1 MNINAY
7 ETIAP
12 CFWDV
17 LDDILAD
24 GHREY
29 WLKGGRNSTKSSF
42 IAIAIVLNMMIDAQ
56 KGVFSNCMALR
67 KVENTVS
74 GSVFNTV
81 AWATEMLGV
90 QEYWKMTRNPM
101 RMTYIPTGQ
110 QIIFKGCD
118 DPRKV
123 KSTKFIK
130 GYCKYIWF
138 EELDEFY
145 GMEDIRSVKQSLMR
159 GGENIKVFYS
169 YNPPKVVSNWV
180 NSEAMLDVEG
190 RLVHH
195 STYLDVPKEWLS
207 EDLLIEAEILKEQ
220 NELYYRNEYL
230 GEATGTG
237 GQIFE
242 NIELTPITDEEIK
255 IYDNVL
261 DGLDFGFAVD
271 PSAYIQAHYDKT
283 RRKLYIFTE
292 IYKVGL
298 SNRQLFDEIMKVKIG
313 HNFLT
318 CDSAEPKSIAE
329 LKSLGLSRIKGAK
342 KGVDSIEYGI
352 KFLQKLSK
360 IVIDPKRCPNI
371 AREFKGYAYDM
382 DKNGN
387 FISRYPDRDN
397 HSIDACRYMMED
409 YTLNNTWTMSNKRVF

>member
-1 MNINAY
+1 MINAY

-12 CFWDV
+12 KFWDV
-17 LDDILAD
+17 LDDIIAN

-42 IAIAIVLNMMIDAQ
+42 IAISIILNMMLDAQ
-56 KGVFSNCMALR
+56 NGDITHCVALR
-67 KVENTVS
+67 KVENTVA
-74 GSVFNTV
+74 GSVFNTML
-81 AWATEMLGV
+81 WATEMLGV
-90 QEYWKMTRNPM
+90 QEYWAMTKNPM
-101 RMTYIPTGQ
+101 RMTYLPTGQ
-110 QIIFKGCD
+110 EILFKGCD

-123 KSTKFIK
+123 KSIKFIK

-145 GMEDIRSVKQSLMR
+145 GMEDIRSIKQSLMR
-159 GGENIKVFYS
+159 GGQNIKTFYS

-180 NSEAMLDVEG
+180 NTEALQVVEG

-195 STYLDVPKEWLS
+195 STYLDVPREWIS
-207 EDLLIEAEILKEQ
+207 EDFIAEAEILKKQ

-237 GQIFE
+237 GQVFE
-242 NIELTPITDEEIK
+242 NIELKEITEDELK
-255 IYDNVL
+255 HFDNIV

-271 PSAYIQAHYDKT
+271 PSAYVQAYYNKN
-283 RRKLYIFTE
+283 KKQLFIFRE
-292 IYKVGL
+292 IYKVGM
-298 SNRQLFDEIMKVKIG
+298 SNKQLYEQIKAVKVGNGFI
-313 HNFLT
+313 T

-329 LKSLGLSRIKGAK
+329 LKSLGLTRVKGAK
-342 KGVDSIEYGI
+342 KGPDSIEYGI
-352 KFLQKLSK
+352 KFLQKLNK
-360 IVIDPKRCPNI
+360 IYIDPKRCPNI
-371 AREFKGYAYDM
+371 AREFTGYAYDM

-397 HSIDACRYMMED
+397 HSIDAVRYAIED
-409 YTLNNTWTMSNKRVF
+409 YTIANTWQLSNKRIF

>member
-1 MNINAY
+1 MVNAY
-7 ETIAP
+7 DTIAP
-12 CFWDV
+12 IFWDV
-17 LDDILAD
+17 LDDVVNN

-42 IAIAIVLNMMIDAQ
+42 IALCIIFNMMLDAQ
-56 KGVFSNCMALR
+56 EGRITHCVALR
-67 KVENTVS
+67 KVENTVA
-74 GSVFNTV
+74 GSVFNTML
-81 AWATEMLGV
+81 WATEMLGV
-90 QEYWKMTRNPM
+90 QQYWAMTKNPM
-101 RMTYIPTGQ
+101 RMTYRPTGQ
-110 QIIFKGCD
+110 EILFKGCD

-145 GMEDIRSVKQSLMR
+145 GMEDIRSIKQSLMR
-159 GGENIKVFYS
+159 GGPNIKTFYS

-180 NSEAMLDVEG
+180 NAEALNVVDG

-195 STYLDVPKEWLS
+195 STYLDVPREWIS
-207 EDLLIEAEILKEQ
+207 DDFIAEAEALKKQ

-242 NIELTPITDEEIK
+242 NLEIRQIPAEERK
-255 IYDNVL
+255 TFDNIV
-261 DGLDFGFAVD
+261 DGLDFGFAID
-271 PSAYIQAHYDKT
+271 PACYLQAYYNKT
-283 RRKLYIFTE
+283 RKELYIFNE
-292 IYKVGL
+292 IYKVGM
-298 SNRQLFDEIMKVKIG
+298 SNKQLFEAIKAIKVGNSFI
-313 HNFLT
+313 T

-329 LKSLGLSRIKGAK
+329 LKSLGLTRVKGAK
-342 KGVDSIEYGI
+342 KGPDSIEFGI
-352 KFLQKLSK
+352 KFLQKLGK
-360 IVIDPKRCPNI
+360 IVIDNNTCPNT
-371 AREFKGYAYDM
+371 AREFTGYAYDM

-397 HSIDACRYMMED
+397 HSIDACRYAIED
-409 YTLNNTWTMSNKRVF
+409 YTIASTWQLSEKRPL

>member
-1 MNINAY
+1 MINAY
-7 ETIAP
+7 DMIAP

-17 LDDILAD
+17 LDDCIANN
-24 GHREY
+24 HREY
-29 WLKGGRNSTKSSF
+29 WLKGGRSSTKSSF
-42 IAIAIVLNMMIDAQ
+42 IAICIVLNMMIDASN
-56 KGVFSNCMALR
+56 GIHSNCMALR

-74 GSVFNTV
+74 GSVFNTLL
-81 AWATEMLGV
+81 WATEMLGV
-90 QEYWKMTRNPM
+90 QNYWKATRNPM
-101 RMTYIPTGQ
+101 VMTYVPTGQ
-110 QIIFKGCD
+110 EILFKGCD

-123 KSTKFIK
+123 KSTKFRK

-145 GMEDIRSVKQSLMR
+145 GMEDIRSIKQSLMR
-159 GGENIKVFYS
+159 GGQNIKVFYS
-169 YNPPKVVSNWV
+169 YNPPKIVSNWV
-180 NSEAMLDVEG
+180 NTEAMIDVEG

-207 EDLLIEAEILKEQ
+207 EDFLIEAEILKKQ

-237 GQIFE
+237 GQVFD
-242 NIELTPITDEEIK
+242 NISIREMPEAEIRRF
-255 IYDNVL
+255 DNIL

-271 PSAYIQAHYDKT
+271 PSAYIQGYYDRT
-283 RRKLYIFTE
+283 RRKLYLFNE

-298 SNRQLFDEIMKVKIG
+298 SNRQLYDEIKKIKVGSAYI
-313 HNFLT
+313 T

-329 LKSLGLSRIKGAK
+329 LKSLGLRVKGAK

-352 KFLQKLSK
+352 KFLQKLGE
-360 IVIDPKRCPNI
+360 IVIDPKRCPNT
-371 AREFKGYAYDM
+371 AREFKGYAYDL

-397 HSIDACRYMMED
+397 HTIDAVRYMIED
-409 YTLNNTWTMSNKRVF
+409 YTIANTWQLSNRKLM

>member
-1 MNINAY
+1 MVNVY

-12 CFWDV
+12 AFYDV
-17 LDDILAD
+17 LDDIIAN

-29 WLKGGRNSTKSSF
+29 WLKGGRSSTKSSF
-42 IAIAIVLNMMIDAQ
+42 IAISIVLNMMLDAQ
-56 KGVFSNCMALR
+56 NGEHTHCVAMR

-74 GSVFNTV
+74 GSVLNTML
-81 AWATEMLGV
+81 WASEILGV
-90 QEYWKMTRNPM
+90 SQYWKVTRNPM
-101 RMTYIPTGQ
+101 VMTYTPTGQ
-110 QIIFKGCD
+110 TIIFKGCD

-123 KSTKFIK
+123 KSTKFPK

-145 GMEDIRSVKQSLMR
+145 GMEDIRSIKQSLMR
-159 GGENIKVFYS
+159 GGPNIKVFYS
-169 YNPPKVVSNWV
+169 YNPPKIVSNWV
-180 NSEAMLDVEG
+180 NAEGMLEIEG

-207 EDLLIEAEILKEQ
+207 EDFLIEAEILKEQ

-237 GQIFE
+237 GQVFDNVTLREI
-242 NIELTPITDEEIK
+242 PSEEIAR
-255 IYDNVL
+255 YDNIL

-271 PSAYIQAHYDKT
+271 PAAYIQGYYDKT
-283 RRKLYIFTE
+283 HRKLYLFNE
-292 IYKVGL
+292 IYKVGISNKML
-298 SNRQLFDEIMKVKIG
+298 SDEIRQIKVGSGFI
-313 HNFLT
+313 T

-329 LKSLGLSRIKGAK
+329 LKSLGNRVKAAK
-342 KGVDSIEYGI
+342 KGPDSIEYGI
-352 KFLQKLSK
+352 KFLQKLSE
-360 IVIDPKRCPNI
+360 IVIDQKRCPNA
-371 AREFKGYAYDM
+371 AREFKAYAYDI

-397 HSIDACRYMMED
+397 HSIDAVRYMVED
-409 YTLNNTWTMSNKRVF
+409 YTIANTWVLSNRKLM

>member
-1 MNINAY
+1 MINAY

-12 CFWDV
+12 KFWDV
-17 LDDILAD
+17 LDDIIAN

-42 IAIAIVLNMMIDAQ
+42 IAISIILNMMLDAQ
-56 KGVFSNCMALR
+56 NGDITHCVALR
-67 KVENTVS
+67 KVENTVA
-74 GSVFNTV
+74 GSVFNTML
-81 AWATEMLGV
+81 WATEMLGV
-90 QEYWKMTRNPM
+90 QEYWAMTKNPM
-101 RMTYIPTGQ
+101 RMTYLPTGQ
-110 QIIFKGCD
+110 EILFKGCD

-123 KSTKFIK
+123 KSTKFIR

-145 GMEDIRSVKQSLMR
+145 GMEDIRSIKQSLMR
-159 GGENIKVFYS
+159 GGPNIKTFYS

-180 NSEAMLDVEG
+180 NTEALQVVEG

-195 STYLDVPKEWLS
+195 STYLDVPKEWIS
-207 EDLLIEAEILKEQ
+207 EDFIAEAEILKKQ

-237 GQIFE
+237 GQVFE
-242 NIELTPITDEEIK
+242 NIELKEIK
-255 IYDNVL
+255 DDELKHFDNIV

-271 PSAYIQAHYDKT
+271 PSAYVQAYYNKNQ
-283 RRKLYIFTE
+283 KQLYIFQE
-292 IYKVGL
+292 IYKVGM
-298 SNRQLFDEIMKVKIG
+298 SNKQLYEQIKAVKVGNGFI
-313 HNFLT
+313 T

-329 LKSLGLSRIKGAK
+329 LKSLGLTRVKGAK
-342 KGVDSIEYGI
+342 KGPDSIEYGI
-352 KFLQKLSK
+352 KFLQKLNK
-360 IVIDPKRCPNI
+360 IYIDPKRCPNI
-371 AREFKGYAYDM
+371 TREFTGYAYDM

-397 HSIDACRYMMED
+397 HSIDAVRYAIED
-409 YTLNNTWTMSNKRVF
+409 YTIANTWQLSNKRLF

>member
-1 MNINAY
+1 MNVNVYDI
-7 ETIAP
+7 IAP
-12 CFWDV
+12 VFWDV
-17 LDDILAD
+17 LDDVVAN

-42 IAIAIVLNMMIDAQ
+42 IAITIILNMMIDAQ
-56 KGVFSNCMALR
+56 KGVYSNAMALR

-74 GSVFNTV
+74 GSVFNTMV
-81 AWATEMLGV
+81 WATEMLGV
-90 QEYWKMTRNPM
+90 SQYWKLTRNPM
-101 RMTYIPTGQ
+101 RMTYLPTGQ
-110 QIIFKGCD
+110 QIQFKGCD

-123 KSTKFIK
+123 KSTKFVK

-145 GMEDIRSVKQSLMR
+145 GMDDIRSVKQSLMR
-159 GGENIKVFYS
+159 GGEYIKVFYS

-180 NSEAMLDVEG
+180 NTEAMLDVEG

-207 EDLLIEAEILKEQ
+207 EDFLIEAEILKKT
-220 NELYYRNEYL
+220 NELYYKNEYL

-242 NIELTPITDEEIK
+242 NVELRPIPDEEISH
-255 IYDNVL
+255 YDNIL

-271 PSAYIQAHYDKT
+271 PSAYVQAHYDKT

-292 IYKVGL
+292 IYKVGM
-298 SNRQLFDEIMKVKIG
+298 SNRQLYDEIKKVKIG

-329 LKSLGLSRIKGAK
+329 LKALGLSRVKGAK
-342 KGVDSIEYGI
+342 KGADSVEYGI
-352 KFLQKLSK
+352 KFLQKLTS
-360 IVIDPKRCPNI
+360 ITIDPKRCPNT
-371 AREFKGYAYDM
+371 AREFKGYAYDV

-387 FISRYPDRDN
+387 FVSRYPDRDN
-397 HSIDACRYMMED
+397 HSIDASRYMLED
-409 YTLNNTWTMSNKRVF
+409 YTLNNTWTLSNRQVF

>member
-1 MNINAY
+1 MINAY

-12 CFWDV
+12 KFWDV
-17 LDDILAD
+17 LDDIIAN

-42 IAIAIVLNMMIDAQ
+42 IAISIILNMMLDAQ
-56 KGVFSNCMALR
+56 NGDITHCVALR
-67 KVENTVS
+67 KVENTVA
-74 GSVFNTV
+74 GSVFNTML
-81 AWATEMLGV
+81 WATEMLGV
-90 QEYWKMTRNPM
+90 QEYWSMTKNPMKMT
-101 RMTYIPTGQ
+101 YLPTGQ
-110 QIIFKGCD
+110 EILFKGCD

-123 KSTKFIK
+123 KSTKFIR

-145 GMEDIRSVKQSLMR
+145 GMEDIRSIKQSLMR
-159 GGENIKVFYS
+159 GGPNIKTFYS

-180 NSEAMLDVEG
+180 NTEALQVVEG

-195 STYLDVPKEWLS
+195 STYLDVPREWIS
-207 EDLLIEAEILKEQ
+207 EDFIAEAEILKKQ

-237 GQIFE
+237 GQVFE
-242 NIELTPITDEEIK
+242 NIELKEIK
-255 IYDNVL
+255 DDELKHFDNIV

-271 PSAYIQAHYDKT
+271 PSAYVQAYYNKNQ
-283 RRKLYIFTE
+283 KQLYIFQE
-292 IYKVGL
+292 IYKVGM
-298 SNRQLFDEIMKVKIG
+298 SNKQLYEQIKAVKVGNGFI
-313 HNFLT
+313 T

-329 LKSLGLSRIKGAK
+329 LKSLGLTRVRGAK
-342 KGVDSIEYGI
+342 KGPDSIEYGI
-352 KFLQKLSK
+352 KFLQKLNK
-360 IVIDPKRCPNI
+360 IYIDPKRCPNI
-371 AREFKGYAYDM
+371 TREFTGYAYDM

-397 HSIDACRYMMED
+397 HSIDAVRYAIED
-409 YTLNNTWTMSNKRVF
+409 YTIANTWQLSSKRLF

>member
-1 MNINAY
+1 MINAY

-12 CFWDV
+12 KFWDV
-17 LDDILAD
+17 LDDIIAN

-42 IAIAIVLNMMIDAQ
+42 IAISIILNMMLDAQ
-56 KGVFSNCMALR
+56 NGDITHCVALR
-67 KVENTVS
+67 KVENTVA
-74 GSVFNTV
+74 GSVFNTML
-81 AWATEMLGV
+81 WATEMLGV
-90 QEYWKMTRNPM
+90 QEYWAMTKNPM
-101 RMTYIPTGQ
+101 RMTYLPTGQ
-110 QIIFKGCD
+110 EILFKGCD

-123 KSTKFIK
+123 KSTKFIR

-145 GMEDIRSVKQSLMR
+145 GMEDIRSIKQSLMR
-159 GGENIKVFYS
+159 GGPNIKTFYS

-180 NSEAMLDVEG
+180 NTEALQVVEG

-195 STYLDVPKEWLS
+195 STYLDVPREWIS
-207 EDLLIEAEILKEQ
+207 EDFIAEAEILKKQ

-237 GQIFE
+237 GQVFE
-242 NIELTPITDEEIK
+242 NIELKEITEDELK
-255 IYDNVL
+255 RFDNIV

-271 PSAYIQAHYDKT
+271 PSAYVQAYYNKNQ
-283 RRKLYIFTE
+283 KQLYIFQE
-292 IYKVGL
+292 IYKVGM
-298 SNRQLFDEIMKVKIG
+298 SNKQLYEAIKAVKVGNGFI
-313 HNFLT
+313 T

-329 LKSLGLSRIKGAK
+329 LKSLGLTRVKGAK
-342 KGVDSIEYGI
+342 KGPDSIEYGI
-352 KFLQKLSK
+352 KFLQKLNK
-360 IVIDPKRCPNI
+360 IYIDPKRCPNI
-371 AREFKGYAYDM
+371 TREFTGYAYDM

-397 HSIDACRYMMED
+397 HSIDAVRYAIED
-409 YTLNNTWTMSNKRVF
+409 YTIANTWQLSSKRLF

>member
-1 MNINAY
+1 MINAY

-12 CFWDV
+12 KFWDV
-17 LDDILAD
+17 LDDIIAN

-42 IAIAIVLNMMIDAQ
+42 IAISIILNMMLDAQ
-56 KGVFSNCMALR
+56 NGDITHCVALR
-67 KVENTVS
+67 KVENTVA
-74 GSVFNTV
+74 GSVFNTML
-81 AWATEMLGV
+81 WATEMLGV
-90 QEYWKMTRNPM
+90 QEYWAMTKNPM
-101 RMTYIPTGQ
+101 RMTYLPTGQ
-110 QIIFKGCD
+110 EILFKGCD

-123 KSTKFIK
+123 KSTKFIR

-145 GMEDIRSVKQSLMR
+145 GMEDIRSIKQSLMR
-159 GGENIKVFYS
+159 GGPNIKTFYS

-180 NSEAMLDVEG
+180 NTEALQVVEG

-195 STYLDVPKEWLS
+195 STYLDVPREWIS
-207 EDLLIEAEILKEQ
+207 EDFIAEAEILKKQ

-237 GQIFE
+237 GQVFE
-242 NIELTPITDEEIK
+242 NIELKEIK
-255 IYDNVL
+255 DDELKHFDNIV

-271 PSAYIQAHYDKT
+271 PSAYVQAYYNKNQ
-283 RRKLYIFTE
+283 KQLYIFQE
-292 IYKVGL
+292 IYKVGM
-298 SNRQLFDEIMKVKIG
+298 SNKQLYEQIKAVKVGNGFI
-313 HNFLT
+313 T

-329 LKSLGLSRIKGAK
+329 LKSLGLTRVKGAK
-342 KGVDSIEYGI
+342 KGPDSIEYGI
-352 KFLQKLSK
+352 KFLQKLNK
-360 IVIDPKRCPNI
+360 IYIDPKRCPNI
-371 AREFKGYAYDM
+371 AREFTGYAYDM

-397 HSIDACRYMMED
+397 HSIDAVRYAIED
-409 YTLNNTWTMSNKRVF
+409 YTIANTWQLSSKRLF

>member
-1 MNINAY
+1 MINAY

-12 CFWDV
+12 KFWDV
-17 LDDILAD
+17 LDDIIAN

-42 IAIAIVLNMMIDAQ
+42 IAISIILNMMLDAQ
-56 KGVFSNCMALR
+56 NGDITHCVALR
-67 KVENTVS
+67 KVENTVA
-74 GSVFNTV
+74 GSVFNTML
-81 AWATEMLGV
+81 WATEMLGV
-90 QEYWKMTRNPM
+90 QEYWSMTKNPMKMT
-101 RMTYIPTGQ
+101 YLPTGQ
-110 QIIFKGCD
+110 EILFKGCD

-123 KSTKFIK
+123 KSTKFIR

-145 GMEDIRSVKQSLMR
+145 GMEDIRSIKQSLMR
-159 GGENIKVFYS
+159 GGPNIKTFYS

-180 NSEAMLDVEG
+180 NTEALQVVEG

-195 STYLDVPKEWLS
+195 STYLDVPKEWIS
-207 EDLLIEAEILKEQ
+207 EDFIAEAEILKKQ

-237 GQIFE
+237 GQVFE
-242 NIELTPITDEEIK
+242 NIELKEIK
-255 IYDNVL
+255 DDELKRFDNIV

-271 PSAYIQAHYDKT
+271 PSAYVQAYYNKNQ
-283 RRKLYIFTE
+283 KQLYIFQE
-292 IYKVGL
+292 IYKVGM
-298 SNRQLFDEIMKVKIG
+298 SNKQLYEQIKAVKVGNGFI
-313 HNFLT
+313 T

-329 LKSLGLSRIKGAK
+329 LKSLGLTRVKGAK
-342 KGVDSIEYGI
+342 KGPDSIEYGI
-352 KFLQKLSK
+352 KFLQKLNK
-360 IVIDPKRCPNI
+360 IYIDPKRCPNI
-371 AREFKGYAYDM
+371 AREFTGYAYDM

-397 HSIDACRYMMED
+397 HSIDAVRYAIED
-409 YTLNNTWTMSNKRVF
+409 YTIANTWQLSSKRLF

>member
-1 MNINAY
+1 MNPY
-7 ETIAP
+7 EIIAP

-17 LDDILAD
+17 LDDIID
-24 GHREY
+24 DKYREF
-29 WLKGGRNSTKSSF
+29 WLKGGRSSTKSSF
-42 IAIAIVLNMMIDAQ
+42 IAISIVLNMMLDAQ
-56 KGVFSNCMALR
+56 NGVYSNAMALR

-74 GSVFNTV
+74 GSVFNTIL
-81 AWATEMLGV
+81 WAIEMLGV
-90 QEYWKMTRNPM
+90 ENYWKATKSPM
-101 RMTYIPTGQ
+101 IISYMPTGQ
-110 QIIFKGCD
+110 EIQFKGCD

-123 KSTKFIK
+123 KSTKFKK

-145 GMEDIRSVKQSLMR
+145 GMEDIRSIKQSLMR
-159 GGENIKVFYS
+159 GGPNIKVFYS

-180 NSEAMLDVEG
+180 NTEAMLNIEG

-207 EDLLIEAEILKEQ
+207 EDFLIEAQILKEQ

-237 GQIFE
+237 GQIFD
-242 NIELTPITDEEIK
+242 NITVREIKDEEVK
-255 IYDNVL
+255 RFDNIL

-271 PSAYIQAHYDKT
+271 PSAYIQGYYDKT
-283 RRKLYIFTE
+283 RRKLYLFNE

-298 SNRQLFDEIMKVKIG
+298 SNKQLYEQIKKIKVGSAYI
-313 HNFLT
+313 T

-329 LKSLGLSRIKGAK
+329 LKALSLRVKGAK
-342 KGVDSIEYGI
+342 KGPDSIEYGI
-352 KFLQKLSK
+352 KFLQKLSE
-360 IVIDPKRCPNI
+360 IVIDSKRCPNC
-371 AREFKGYAYDM
+371 AREFKGYAYDI

-397 HSIDACRYMMED
+397 HSIDAVRYMIED
-409 YTLNNTWTMSNKRVF
+409 YTISNTWVLSNRKLM

>member
-1 MNINAY
+1 MNAY
-7 ETIAP
+7 EIIAP
-12 CFWDV
+12 TFWDV
-17 LDDILAD
+17 LDDTIND

-29 WLKGGRNSTKSSF
+29 WLKGGRSSTKSSF
-42 IAIAIVLNMMIDAQ
+42 IAICIVLNMMIDAQ
-56 KGVFSNCMALR
+56 NGEHTHCVAMR

-74 GSVFNTV
+74 GSVFNTI

-90 QEYWKMTRNPM
+90 SDYWKMTKNPM
-101 RMTYIPTGQ
+101 VMTYIPTGQ
-110 QIIFKGCD
+110 TIIFKGCD

-123 KSTKFIK
+123 KSTKFQK

-145 GMEDIRSVKQSLMR
+145 GMEDIRSIKQSLMR
-159 GGENIKVFYS
+159 GGPNIKVFYS
-169 YNPPKVVSNWV
+169 YNPPKIVSNWV

-207 EDLLIEAEILKEQ
+207 EDFLIEADILKQQ

-237 GQIFE
+237 GQVFD
-242 NIELTPITDEEIK
+242 NITLRDITEQEIK
-255 IYDNVL
+255 TFDNVL

-271 PSAYIQAHYDKT
+271 PSAYIQGYYDKT
-283 RRKLYIFTE
+283 RRKLYLFNE

-298 SNRQLFDEIMKVKIG
+298 SNKQLYEQIQQIKVGSGYI
-313 HNFLT
+313 T

-329 LKSLGLSRIKGAK
+329 LKSLSLRVKSAK
-342 KGVDSIEYGI
+342 KGPDSIEYGI
-352 KFLQKLSK
+352 KFLQKLSE
-360 IVIDPKRCPNI
+360 IVIDSKRCPNT
-371 AREFKGYAYDM
+371 AREFKGYAYDI

-397 HSIDACRYMMED
+397 HTIDAVRYMVED
-409 YTLNNTWTMSNKRVF
+409 YTNSNTWVLSNRKLM

>member
-1 MNINAY
+1 MINAY

-12 CFWDV
+12 KFWDV
-17 LDDILAD
+17 LDDIIAN

-42 IAIAIVLNMMIDAQ
+42 IAISIILNMMLDAQ
-56 KGVFSNCMALR
+56 NGDITHCVALR
-67 KVENTVS
+67 KVENTVA
-74 GSVFNTV
+74 GSVFNTML
-81 AWATEMLGV
+81 WATEMLGV
-90 QEYWKMTRNPM
+90 QEYWSMTKNPM
-101 RMTYIPTGQ
+101 RMTYLPTGQ
-110 QIIFKGCD
+110 EILFKGCD

-123 KSTKFIK
+123 KSTKFIR

-145 GMEDIRSVKQSLMR
+145 GMEDIRSIKQSLMR
-159 GGENIKVFYS
+159 GGPNIKTFYS

-180 NSEAMLDVEG
+180 NTEALQVVEG

-195 STYLDVPKEWLS
+195 STYLDVPREWIS
-207 EDLLIEAEILKEQ
+207 DDFIAEAEILKKQ

-237 GQIFE
+237 GQVFE
-242 NIELTPITDEEIK
+242 NIELKEIK
-255 IYDNVL
+255 DDELKHFDNIV

-271 PSAYIQAHYDKT
+271 PSAYVQAYYNKNQ
-283 RRKLYIFTE
+283 KQLYIFQE
-292 IYKVGL
+292 IYKVGM
-298 SNRQLFDEIMKVKIG
+298 SNKQLYEQIKAVKIG
-313 HNFLT
+313 NGFIT

-329 LKSLGLSRIKGAK
+329 LKSLGLTRVKGAK
-342 KGVDSIEYGI
+342 KGPDSIEYGI
-352 KFLQKLSK
+352 KFLQKLNK
-360 IVIDPKRCPNI
+360 IYIDPKRCPNI
-371 AREFKGYAYDM
+371 TREFTGYAYDM

-397 HSIDACRYMMED
+397 HSIDAVRYAIED
-409 YTLNNTWTMSNKRVF
+409 YTIANTWQLSSKRLF

>member
-1 MNINAY
+1 MINAY

-17 LDDILAD
+17 LDDTIAN

-29 WLKGGRNSTKSSF
+29 WLKGGRSSTKSSF
-42 IAIAIVLNMMIDAQ
+42 IAIAIILNMMIDASN
-56 KGVFSNCMALR
+56 GVFSNCMALR

-74 GSVFNTV
+74 GSVFNTMI
-81 AWATEMLGV
+81 WATEILGV
-90 QEYWKMTRNPM
+90 SSYWKMTRNPM
-101 RMTYIPTGQ
+101 VMTYTPTGQ
-110 QIIFKGCD
+110 QILFKGCD

-123 KSTKFIK
+123 KSTKFRK

-145 GMEDIRSVKQSLMR
+145 GMEDIRSIKQSLMR
-159 GGENIKVFYS
+159 GGDFIKVFYS
-169 YNPPKVVSNWV
+169 YNPPKIISNWV
-180 NSEAMLDVEG
+180 NSEAMLDIEG

-207 EDLLIEAEILKEQ
+207 EDFLIEAEILKKQ
-220 NELYYRNEYL
+220 NELYYRNEYM

-237 GQIFE
+237 GQVFD
-242 NIELTPITDEEIK
+242 NLDLRSVADKEIK
-255 IYDNVL
+255 TFDNIL

-271 PSAYIQAHYDKT
+271 PSAYIQGYYDKT
-283 RRKLYIFTE
+283 RRKLVIFNE

-298 SNRQLFDEIMKVKIG
+298 SNRQLADEIKEVKRGSAYI
-313 HNFLT
+313 T

-329 LKSLGLSRIKGAK
+329 LKSLALRVKPAK
-342 KGVDSIEYGI
+342 KGVDSIDYGI
-352 KFLQKLSK
+352 KFLQKLTQ
-360 IVIDPKRCPNI
+360 IVIDPKRCPNT
-371 AREFKGYAYDM
+371 AREFKGYAYDI

-397 HSIDACRYMMED
+397 HSIDAVRYMIED
-409 YTLNNTWTMSNKRVF
+409 YTIANTWVLSNRKLM

>member
-1 MNINAY
+1 MINAY

-12 CFWDV
+12 KFWDV
-17 LDDILAD
+17 LDDIIAN

-42 IAIAIVLNMMIDAQ
+42 IAISIILNMMLDAQ
-56 KGVFSNCMALR
+56 NGDITHCVALR
-67 KVENTVS
+67 KVENTVA
-74 GSVFNTV
+74 GSVFNTML
-81 AWATEMLGV
+81 WATEMLGV
-90 QEYWKMTRNPM
+90 QEYWSMTKNPMKMT
-101 RMTYIPTGQ
+101 YLPTGQ
-110 QIIFKGCD
+110 EILFKGCD

-123 KSTKFIK
+123 KSTKFIR

-145 GMEDIRSVKQSLMR
+145 GMEDIRSIKQSLMR
-159 GGENIKVFYS
+159 GGPNIKTFYS

-180 NSEAMLDVEG
+180 NTEALQVVEG

-195 STYLDVPKEWLS
+195 STYLDVPREWIS
-207 EDLLIEAEILKEQ
+207 EDFIAEAEILKKQ

-237 GQIFE
+237 GQVFE
-242 NIELTPITDEEIK
+242 NIELKEITEDELK
-255 IYDNVL
+255 RFDNIV

-271 PSAYIQAHYDKT
+271 PSAYVQAYYNKNQ
-283 RRKLYIFTE
+283 KQLYIFQE
-292 IYKVGL
+292 IYKVGM
-298 SNRQLFDEIMKVKIG
+298 SNKQLYEQIKAVKVGNGFI
-313 HNFLT
+313 T

-329 LKSLGLSRIKGAK
+329 LKSLGLTRVKGAK
-342 KGVDSIEYGI
+342 KGPDSIEYGI
-352 KFLQKLSK
+352 KFLQKLNK
-360 IVIDPKRCPNI
+360 IYIDPKRCPNI
-371 AREFKGYAYDM
+371 TREFTGYAYDM

-397 HSIDACRYMMED
+397 HSIDAVRYAIED
-409 YTLNNTWTMSNKRVF
+409 YTIANTWQLSSKRLF

>member
-1 MNINAY
+1 MINAY

-12 CFWDV
+12 VFWDV
-17 LDDILAD
+17 LDDVIAN

-42 IAIAIVLNMMIDAQ
+42 IAITIILNMMLDAQ
-56 KGVFSNCMALR
+56 NGDITHCVALR

-74 GSVFNTV
+74 GSVFNTML
-81 AWATEMLGV
+81 WATEMLGV
-90 QEYWKMTRNPM
+90 QEYWSMTKNPM
-101 RMTYIPTGQ
+101 KMVYRPTGQ
-110 QIIFKGCD
+110 EILFKGCD

-145 GMEDIRSVKQSLMR
+145 GMEDIRSIKQSLMR
-159 GGENIKVFYS
+159 GGPNIKTFYS
-169 YNPPKVVSNWV
+169 YNPPKVVSNWA
-180 NSEAMLDVEG
+180 NTEALQVVDG

-195 STYLDVPKEWLS
+195 STYLDVPKEWIS
-207 EDLLIEAEILKEQ
+207 EDFIAEAEILKKQ

-237 GQIFE
+237 GQVFE
-242 NIELTPITDEEIK
+242 NIALEELKDEDIRR
-255 IYDNVL
+255 YDNIL
-261 DGLDFGFAVD
+261 DGLDFGFAID
-271 PSAYIQAHYDKT
+271 PSAYVQAYYNKSK
-283 RRKLYIFTE
+283 RELYIFNE

-298 SNRQLFDEIMKVKIG
+298 SNKQLYDHIKGIKKGNSFI
-313 HNFLT
+313 T

-329 LKSLGLSRIKGAK
+329 LKSLGLRVRGAK
-342 KGVDSIEYGI
+342 KGPDSIEYGI
-352 KFLQKLSK
+352 KYLQKLAK
-360 IVIDPKRCPNI
+360 IHIDPKRCPNI
-371 AREFKGYAYDM
+371 AREFTGYAYDM
-382 DKNGN
+382 DKNGV

-397 HSIDACRYMMED
+397 HSIDAVRYAIED
-409 YTLNNTWTMSNKRVF
+409 YTIANTWQLSGKRLI

>member
-1 MNINAY
+1 MVNAY
-7 ETIAP
+7 DTIAP
-12 CFWDV
+12 IFWDV
-17 LDDILAD
+17 LDDVVNN

-42 IAIAIVLNMMIDAQ
+42 IALCIIFNMMLDAQ
-56 KGVFSNCMALR
+56 EGRITHCVALR
-67 KVENTVS
+67 KVENTVA
-74 GSVFNTV
+74 GSVFNTML
-81 AWATEMLGV
+81 WATEMLGV
-90 QEYWKMTRNPM
+90 QQYWAMTKNPM
-101 RMTYIPTGQ
+101 RMTYRPTGQ
-110 QIIFKGCD
+110 EILFKGCD

-145 GMEDIRSVKQSLMR
+145 GMEDIRSIKQSLMR
-159 GGENIKVFYS
+159 GGPNIKTFYS

-180 NSEAMLDVEG
+180 NAEALNVVDG

-195 STYLDVPKEWLS
+195 STYLDVPREWIS
-207 EDLLIEAEILKEQ
+207 DDFIAEAETLKKQ

-242 NIELTPITDEEIK
+242 NLEIRQIPAEERK
-255 IYDNVL
+255 TFDNIV
-261 DGLDFGFAVD
+261 DGLDFGFAID
-271 PSAYIQAHYDKT
+271 PACYLQAYYNKT
-283 RRKLYIFTE
+283 RKELYIFNE
-292 IYKVGL
+292 IYKVGM
-298 SNRQLFDEIMKVKIG
+298 SNKQLFEAIKSIKVGNAFI
-313 HNFLT
+313 T

-329 LKSLGLSRIKGAK
+329 LKSLGLTRVKGAK
-342 KGVDSIEYGI
+342 KGPDSIEFGI
-352 KFLQKLSK
+352 KFLQKLGK
-360 IVIDPKRCPNI
+360 IVIDNNTCPNT
-371 AREFKGYAYDM
+371 AREFTGYAYDM

-397 HSIDACRYMMED
+397 HSIDACRYAIED
-409 YTLNNTWTMSNKRVF
+409 YTIASTWQLSEKRPL

>member
-1 MNINAY
+1 MINAY

-12 CFWDV
+12 KFWDV
-17 LDDILAD
+17 LDDIIAN

-42 IAIAIVLNMMIDAQ
+42 IAISIILNMMLDAQ
-56 KGVFSNCMALR
+56 NGDITHCVALR
-67 KVENTVS
+67 KVENTVA
-74 GSVFNTV
+74 GSVFNTML
-81 AWATEMLGV
+81 WATEMLGV
-90 QEYWKMTRNPM
+90 QEYWSMTKNPMKMT
-101 RMTYIPTGQ
+101 YLPTGQ
-110 QIIFKGCD
+110 EILFKGCD

-123 KSTKFIK
+123 KSTKFIR

-145 GMEDIRSVKQSLMR
+145 GMEDIRSIKQSLMR
-159 GGENIKVFYS
+159 GGPNIKTFYS

-180 NSEAMLDVEG
+180 NTEALQVVEG

-195 STYLDVPKEWLS
+195 STYLDVPKEWVS
-207 EDLLIEAEILKEQ
+207 EDFIAEAELLKKQ

-237 GQIFE
+237 GQVFE
-242 NIELTPITDEEIK
+242 NIELKEIK
-255 IYDNVL
+255 DDELKRFDNIV

-271 PSAYIQAHYDKT
+271 PSAYVQAYYNKNQ
-283 RRKLYIFTE
+283 KQLYIFQE
-292 IYKVGL
+292 IYKVGM
-298 SNRQLFDEIMKVKIG
+298 SNKQLYEQIKAVKVGNGFI
-313 HNFLT
+313 T

-329 LKSLGLSRIKGAK
+329 LKSLGLTRVRGAK
-342 KGVDSIEYGI
+342 KGPDSIEYGI
-352 KFLQKLSK
+352 KFLQKLNK
-360 IVIDPKRCPNI
+360 IYIDPKRCPNI
-371 AREFKGYAYDM
+371 AREFTGYAYDM

-397 HSIDACRYMMED
+397 HSIDAVRYAIED
-409 YTLNNTWTMSNKRVF
+409 YTIANTWQLSSKRLF

>member
-1 MNINAY
+1 MINAY

-12 CFWDV
+12 KFWDV
-17 LDDILAD
+17 LDDIIAN

-42 IAIAIVLNMMIDAQ
+42 IAISIILNMMLDGQRGDITHC
-56 KGVFSNCMALR
+56 VALR
-67 KVENTVS
+67 KVENTVA
-74 GSVFNTV
+74 GSVFNTML
-81 AWATEMLGV
+81 WATEMLGV
-90 QEYWKMTRNPM
+90 QEYWAMTKNPM
-101 RMTYIPTGQ
+101 RMTYLPTGQ
-110 QIIFKGCD
+110 EILFKGCD

-123 KSTKFIK
+123 KSTKFIR

-145 GMEDIRSVKQSLMR
+145 GMEDIRSIKQSLMR
-159 GGENIKVFYS
+159 GGPNIKTFYS

-180 NSEAMLDVEG
+180 NTEALQVVEG

-195 STYLDVPKEWLS
+195 STYLDVPKEWVS
-207 EDLLIEAEILKEQ
+207 EDFIAEAELLKKQ

-237 GQIFE
+237 GQVFE
-242 NIELTPITDEEIK
+242 NIELKEIK
-255 IYDNVL
+255 DDELKRFDNIV

-271 PSAYIQAHYDKT
+271 PSAYVQAYYNKNQ
-283 RRKLYIFTE
+283 KQLYIFQE
-292 IYKVGL
+292 IYKVGM
-298 SNRQLFDEIMKVKIG
+298 SNKQLYEQIKAVKVGNGFI
-313 HNFLT
+313 T

-329 LKSLGLSRIKGAK
+329 LKSLGLTRVKGAK
-342 KGVDSIEYGI
+342 KGPDSIEYGI
-352 KFLQKLSK
+352 KFLQKLNK
-360 IVIDPKRCPNI
+360 IYIDPKRCPNI
-371 AREFKGYAYDM
+371 AREFTGYAYDM

-397 HSIDACRYMMED
+397 HSIDAVRYAIED
-409 YTLNNTWTMSNKRVF
+409 YTIANTWQLSNKRLF